1 MMEPQNEP
9 QLPPVSPNGLY
20 FNSSAVSLVILAVLE
35 TEQPIKIPP
44 HQLVS
49 LLDTHLLSLHPRFS
63 SVIVTGR
70 DGEKRWKR
78 VGVNLKDHI
87 KTAVF
92 PQGKSPEYYEGC
104 FNDYLSEI
112 SAEQLPV
119 TRPLW
124 EIHLVKYPTPN
135 AAGNVI
141 FKIHHAI
148 GDGYSL
154 MAALL
159 SCFKRSDDPSL
170 PLTLPSHR
178 IRKLSSS
185 SDDGNVG
192 AGKRA
197 AVSRVL
203 AAVLSTA
210 SDLWLNFSKTRF
222 LEDDLSPIRSG
233 DPTIGLRPISAATVT
248 FSLDEIKQI
257 KSQLGMT
264 VNDVITG
271 AVFLGTRLYMHGV
284 DPGSDGADTTA
295 LVLLNTRMLRSYNS
309 IEEMVKQETNSPWGN
324 HFSFLHVTIPK
335 LTTSTAA
342 TSNDSDDALEFV
354 RAASAI
360 IQKKRHSLAVPLTAK
375 LLHLYRKLKG
385 SEAAAGYVYRVM
397 KSTSML
403 ITNMIGPVE
412 KMSMADHHIKGIYF
426 LVSGNPQNVQTTI
439 VSYMGELRVSV
450 AAEKGFIDPNTFKS
464 CVETAFRL
472 IRKSAC
478 TASH

>member
-185 SDDGNVG
+185 SDD
-192 AGKRA
+192 RA

-354 RAASAI
+354 RA
-360 IQKKRHSLAVPLTAK
+360 KRHSLAVPLTAK

>member
-49 LLDTHLLSLHPRFS
+49 FLDTYLLSLHPRFS

-112 SAEQLPV
+112 SAEQLPE
-119 TRPLW
+119 TQPLW
-124 EIHLVKYPTPN
+124 EIHLVKYPTLN

-185 SDDGNVG
+185 DDGNVVG

-210 SDLWLNFSKTRF
+210 SDTRF

-233 DPTIGLRPISAATVT
+233 DPTVGLRPISAATMT

-271 AVFLGTRLYMHGV
+271 AVFLGTRLYMHAV

-335 LTTSTAA
+335 LTTSTTA

>member
-185 SDDGNVG
+185 SDD
-192 AGKRA
+192 RA

>member
-49 LLDTHLLSLHPRFS
+49 FLDTYLLSLHPRFS

-112 SAEQLPV
+112 SAEQLPE
-119 TRPLW
+119 TQPLW
-124 EIHLVKYPTPN
+124 EIHLVKYPTLN

-170 PLTLPSHR
+170 PLTLPN
-178 IRKLSSS
+178 
-185 SDDGNVG
+185 DGNVVG

-233 DPTIGLRPISAATVT
+233 DPTVGLRPISAATMT

-271 AVFLGTRLYMHGV
+271 AVFLGTRLYMHAV

-335 LTTSTAA
+335 LTTSTTA

-354 RAASAI
+354 RA
-360 IQKKRHSLAVPLTAK
+360 KRHSLAVPLTAK

-385 SEAAAGYVYRVM
+385 SE
-397 KSTSML
+397 
-403 ITNMIGPVE
+403 
-412 KMSMADHHIKGIYF
+412 
-426 LVSGNPQNVQTTI
+426 NVQTTI